1 MALRLMEII
10 VPQAHAPGVLEL
22 LADHPAL
29 GLWQESIA
37 ENHALIRVLLPT
49 ERTEVVSDV
58 ISNRFGNA
66 EGFRIMLLAVEAT
79 LPRPEEPEKQADEN
93 GDEQGEKAKRGRI
106 SREELYTEVAKGA
119 ELTPVYAVNAALS
132 ALVAAIG
139 LIRGD
144 VAIIIGAMV
153 IAPLL
158 SPNIALALSATLG
171 DLSLAAK
178 AFKAL
183 AVALIL
189 ALAVA
194 LLMGVLF
201 HVSPDAREIAAR
213 TRVGFGDVILALAAG
228 GVGTLAFTTGV
239 PAALIGVMVAVALLP
254 PLVTVGLLTGSGH
267 LELALGAVLLFLIN
281 VTSLNLAATTTFLIQ
296 GVRPRTW
303 WEAEAARKAT
313 RVAILLWSLMM
324 LILLVLVLL
333 WAHVQGGL
341 PSAI

>member
-10 VPQAHAPGVLEL
+10 VREAHAPGVLEL
-22 LADHPAL
+22 LADHPSL
-29 GLWQESIA
+29 GLWQERVA
-37 ENHALIRVLLPT
+37 EDHALIRILLPT
-49 ERTEVVSDV
+49 EQTEAISDLV
-58 ISNRFGNA
+58 SNRFGDT

-79 LPRPEEPEKQADEN
+79 LPRPEEPEKEEGGN
-93 GDEQGEKAKRGRI
+93 GDEQPDRGGGGRI
-106 SREELYTEVAKGA
+106 SREELYTAVSKGA
-119 ELTPVYAVNAALS
+119 ELSPVYAVNAALS

-171 DLSLAAK
+171 DLSLA
-178 AFKAL
+178 FKAVKSL
-183 AVALIL
+183 AVALVL

-194 LLMGVLF
+194 LLMGLLF
-201 HVSPDAREIAAR
+201 HVSPAAREIAAR

-239 PAALIGVMVAVALLP
+239 AAALIGVMVAVALLP
-254 PLVTVGLLTGSGH
+254 PLVTVGLLAGSGYF
-267 LELALGAVLLFLIN
+267 ELALGAVLLFLIN

-303 WEAEAARKAT
+303 WEAEAARKAS
-313 RVAILLWSLMM
+313 RIAIALWSAMM
-324 LILLVLVLL
+324 LILLALVLL
-333 WAHVQGGL
+333 WAHFEGGL